1 MSDSD
6 DSTPK
11 VIAYATVFVIVIL
24 GLMTIGRF
32 TSTVAEQGQ
41 YGSIFLS
48 PASYSIHGM
57 RVFLPVL
64 LILSSINLFTLV
76 VRTAY
81 TDKLDKDDERKKD
94 NLPRDLIQWVATRI
108 FSDRV
113 YNGEIVRIVQLI
125 TYFVTLILMSSI
137 VYQCGSV
144 DNPCVTEAIEDPF
157 SNARKGVRTLAR
169 EAQAKGFLPKSRE
182 DELNVGKLTDKQFAD
197 RFRDQIQK
205 EMMQKAKSTPS
216 LRQRADERQ
225 AARDRLR
232 RLEREIE
239 QQASAEAA
247 ARSKE
252 LSKMYKRDFEDRR
265 AQDKIL
271 NLRKLEEMER
281 EEIIRNRLKRGEAS
295 KFLTNQKKNFQR
307 SRISKWAKTVPR
319 DADKITGLRR
329 QYQAQEAARKNQ
341 TEESGDFFSL
351 APSFAGQEL
360 EE

>member
-11 VIAYATVFVIVIL
+11 VIAYATVFVVVIF

-32 TSTVAEQGQ
+32 TSTVGEQGQ

-182 DELNVGKLTDKQFAD
+182 DELDVGKLSDTEFAA
-197 RFRDQIQK
+197 RFKSKIQK
-205 EMMQKAKSTPS
+205 EMKQKAKSTPS
-216 LRQRADERQ
+216 LQQRADERQ

-232 RLEREIE
+232 RLDQEIE
-239 QQASAEAA
+239 KQASAEAA
-247 ARSKE
+247 ARRKEELDLYKKQVRAQRDRDEILKSSMSKIEREQRKAEEYARE
-252 LSKMYKRDFEDRR
+252 LRLGSGPASEVAGQAMKRMRATRAKRRDFARVAR
-265 AQDKIL
+265 A
-271 NLRKLEEMER
+271 KLQSFR
-281 EEIIRNRLKRGEAS
+281 EENA
-295 KFLTNQKKNFQR
+295 NFNDPY
-307 SRISKWAKTVPR
+307 T
-319 DADKITGLRR
+319 ADDTDIPPLV
-329 QYQAQEAARKNQ
+329 
-341 TEESGDFFSL
+341 
-351 APSFAGQEL
+351 
-360 EE
+360 